1 MKMKLIFGTVV
12 FAMIVTSNIYG
23 QSTTT
28 TKSDSMKMEMNQKD
42 HDHNMEAMKDKYT
55 CSMHPEI
62 VSDQPGDCSKC
73 GMKLVKTEETT
84 KMYTC
89 SMHPEIMMDNPGDC
103 PKCGMKLIE
112 KSMDKKSEKMDMKEH
127 NHKH

>member
-1 MKMKLIFGTVV
+1 MKMKLILGTVV

-28 TKSDSMKMEMNQKD
+28 PKSDSKKMEMNQND
-42 HDHNMEAMKDKYT
+42 HEQKMETASDKYT
-55 CSMHPEI
+55 CSMHPEV

-73 GMKLVKTEETT
+73 GMKLMKMEQS
-84 KMYTC
+84 KMYSC
-89 SMHPEIMMDNPGDC
+89 SMHPEVMSDKPGDC
-103 PKCGMKLIE
+103 PKCGMKLME